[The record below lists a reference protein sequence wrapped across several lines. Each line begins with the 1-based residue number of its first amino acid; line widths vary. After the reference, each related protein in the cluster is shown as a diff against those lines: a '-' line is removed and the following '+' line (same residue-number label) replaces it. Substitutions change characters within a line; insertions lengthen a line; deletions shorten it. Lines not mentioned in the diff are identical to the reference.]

1 MFQIL
6 KLKENSSFRDCF
18 EDFSPYYSI
27 LVKIRFNYGSIIYYT
42 KSYIGPTG
50 GGGGGASGGQQ
61 SFKKVSRIIL
71 MAYVLCRQ
79 KLLRILHV
87 ITVRSYLITLTN

>member
-1 MFQIL
+1 MEVLYITQ
-6 KLKENSSFRDCF
+6 KVT
-18 EDFSPYYSI
+18 
-27 LVKIRFNYGSIIYYT
+27 LVPLEGA
-42 KSYIGPTG
+42 
-50 GGGGGASGGQQ
+50 GGGGASGGQQ
-61 SFKKVSRIIL
+61 SFKKVSRITL